1 MATLKFI
8 RLWIGSQWIGQYVG
22 DWCFQS
28 ETEAV
33 STLHSVNCQT
43 ASRLLAHLAYNVY
56 NVIWI
61 ISWCV
66 CLSTGPARQ
75 VSHSWQHGIAVWTGK
90 WACIHH
96 LVMLVSLV
104 CFLLSLADIFFCPVT
119 VNLQFTWSKAAELID
134 QTVSTLTLNWISENV
149 AVALVKNLV
158 WIQGL
163 YCTPFLYG
171 YSRGILDPRRS
182 FRLHSET
189 FKVKISFV
197 CWTSYQCNIT
207 EMVYCWDIVTVIKR
221 LTGCGLS
228 VIWHHFI

>member
-1 MATLKFI
+1 LPSYGLAIPGSGLLLMTWQNPTLGFWKQERQLRTGLSGGCLRSI
-8 RLWIGSQWIGQYVG
+8 AQRTRSGARSYWIG
-22 DWCFQS
+22 
-28 ETEAV
+28 
-33 STLHSVNCQT
+33 
-43 ASRLLAHLAYNVY
+43 
-56 NVIWI
+56 
-61 ISWCV
+61 
-66 CLSTGPARQ
+66 
-75 VSHSWQHGIAVWTGK
+75 
-90 WACIHH
+90 
-96 LVMLVSLV
+96 
-104 CFLLSLADIFFCPVT
+104 VT

-149 AVALVKNLV
+149 AAALVKNLV

-189 FKVKISFV
+189 FKVRISFV

-207 EMVYCWDIVTVIKR
+207 EMAYCWDIVTIIKR